1 MRRTDHRLA
10 EMVVKLN
17 KYHKKHG
24 AENTTMDNLNVDLNT
39 FKESVFCCLL
49 FSPTFCLFQFG
60 GRQHRPDL
68 ADHAEQDENP

>member
-24 AENTTMDNLNVDLNT
+24 AENTTMDNLNVDINT
-39 FKESVFCCLL
+39 FKE
-49 FSPTFCLFQFG
+49 
-60 GRQHRPDL
+60 
-68 ADHAEQDENP
+68 